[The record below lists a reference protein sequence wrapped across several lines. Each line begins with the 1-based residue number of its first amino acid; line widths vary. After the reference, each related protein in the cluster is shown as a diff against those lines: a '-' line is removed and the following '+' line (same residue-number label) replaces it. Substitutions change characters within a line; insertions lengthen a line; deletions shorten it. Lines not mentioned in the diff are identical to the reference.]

1 MLLSIPLSLPQHTHP
16 PPQFPSRGVRQE
28 PPCQTLPLVPISTVP
43 PTTTMPRPLQGAYGH
58 AHPLQ
63 VPPLYAHRPQGSH
76 LRPRPSPLRPRPH
89 GALFWSSEATPLFP
103 PSTALSPQTTAPATP
118 PSPAAPPTHS
128 EAPSLVGDGPSAMAG
143 LMVSAGRTGF
153 LRASIGA
160 PRPAAALQPGPIGG
174 GATRARG
181 CGLGRR
187 AAEGGRARGSGLS
200 GPPPRP
206 SEADAAPQPGGRGTG
221 GGHEIAGRVLAR
233 SSPPPREA
241 PPSIKVHACCGAPAL
256 AGERADAGLR
266 LSTCDR
272 PAPTLDCACVAG
284 TGRGYER

>member
-1 MLLSIPLSLPQHTHP
+1 MLPGTLQVSHPFLLGSPTAPPPLMLLSIPLSLPQHTYP
-16 PPQFPSRGVRQE
+16 PPQFPSIGVRQE
-28 PPCQTLPLVPISTVP
+28 PPCQTLPLVPISTMPQPLPAPDPFRVLTAT
-43 PTTTMPRPLQGAYGH
+43 PTHCRSRPSTLTGH
-58 AHPLQ
+58 RALTLGPAPTGLCSG
-63 VPPLYAHRPQGSH
+63 PQ
-76 LRPRPSPLRPRPH
+76 RPRPSSLRPLHSPLRPQPRPRP
-89 GALFWSSEATPLFP
+89 LPSE
-103 PSTALSPQTTAPATP
+103 
-118 PSPAAPPTHS
+118 APPTHS

-160 PRPAAALQPGPIGG
+160 PRPAAAPQPGPIGG

-187 AAEGGRARGSGLS
+187 AAEGGRARGAGLS

-233 SSPPPREA
+233 SSPARLRPQLRCMRAVA
-241 PPSIKVHACCGAPAL
+241 PLLLQEKG
-256 AGERADAGLR
+256 R
-266 LSTCDR
+266 
-272 PAPTLDCACVAG
+272 TL
-284 TGRGYER
+284 GYV